1 MLLELI
7 LISYGVDGDAGF
19 SPSLMFHEI
28 VRRSVSNPT
37 VNNSS
42 PTHTNTTSDNATLN
56 AALPV
61 AAPISDPGVGD
72 ETEKDIFII
81 GVLIG
86 FCVFAVIGVTMT
98 VVCWVRI
105 SNAKKPKDTEFK
117 AKDAENLD
125 KQNMRDVQLSE
136 YEKRKRQM
144 KELDN
149 QQEEPPD
156 DHLDESDDGGEL
168 DEITAVQSQPLEEE
182 TIVNPNFIHHYIP
195 RSGSRSGSIRGH

>member
-1 MLLELI
+1 M
-7 LISYGVDGDAGF
+7 F
-19 SPSLMFHEI
+19 SDVVKRSLNYN
-28 VRRSVSNPT
+28 SVG
-37 VNNSS
+37 NNA
-42 PTHTNTTSDNATLN
+42 TSDNNTLIQ
-56 AALPV
+56 PV
-61 AAPISDPGVGD
+61 AAPVSAIAPGDDTDKSV
-72 ETEKDIFII
+72 FILGI
-81 GVLIG
+81 LIG
-86 FCVFAVIGVTMT
+86 FCVFAVVGVTMT
-98 VVCWVRI
+98 VVCWIRI
-105 SNAKKPKDTEFK
+105 SNAKKPKETEFK

-156 DHLDESDDGGEL
+156 DQLDESDDGGEL

-195 RSGSRSGSIRGH
+195 RQNSRSGSIRSS

>member
-1 MLLELI
+1 MLLGLF
-7 LISYGVDGDAGF
+7 LLTYGIDGDAGI
-19 SPSLMFHEI
+19 SPSLMI
-28 VRRSVSNPT
+28 QDVLRRSL
-37 VNNSS
+37 NSS
-42 PTHTNTTSDNATLN
+42 LLNTTQPQNTTIQNTTHVAKPVVAGPDNG
-56 AALPV
+56 
-61 AAPISDPGVGD
+61 SEDDPSS
-72 ETEKDIFII
+72 KSIFII
-81 GVLIG
+81 GILIS
-86 FCVFAVIGVTMT
+86 FCVFAVLGVAMT
-98 VVCWVRI
+98 VVCWIRI

-117 AKDAENLD
+117 AKGTENLD

-156 DHLDESDDGGEL
+156 GNADESDDGGEL

-195 RSGSRSGSIRGH
+195 SSRQSSRVRGSIHGN